1 MDMLGFVQDGQST
14 DRTHEGGNMGR
25 MLNLLESVVTR
36 ARHLQ
41 DIGRTYD
48 ALSLLRRHANQP
60 ELPPPVA
67 AEAHHLMG
75 ELCLNL
81 QHHRQARK
89 HLTAALRLQPDDAA
103 VQPLMAN
110 AIDRDPEV
118 DAQAAS

>member
-41 DIGRTYD
+41 DIGRTHD

-60 ELPPPVA
+60 AQLSSTDAVLSA
-67 AEAHHLMG
+67 AEAITQIFADYWNHH
-75 ELCLNL
+75 NL
-81 QHHRQARK
+81 KR
-89 HLTAALRLQPDDAA
+89 
-103 VQPLMAN
+103 
-110 AIDRDPEV
+110 
-118 DAQAAS
+118 ASQSP